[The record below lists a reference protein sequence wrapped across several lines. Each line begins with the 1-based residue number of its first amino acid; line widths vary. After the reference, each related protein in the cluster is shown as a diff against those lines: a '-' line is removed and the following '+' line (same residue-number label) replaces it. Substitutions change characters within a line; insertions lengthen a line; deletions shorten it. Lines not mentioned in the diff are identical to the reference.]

1 MGWARTNWDQPRK
14 TRSLLT
20 TGETTSFISN
30 RNKMGNKCDLS
41 FLSKTQYLLK
51 MSGNTV

>member
-20 TGETTSFISN
+20 TGKTTSFIYN
-30 RNKMGNKCDLS
+30 RNKMSNKWD
-41 FLSKTQYLLK
+41 FT
-51 MSGNTV
+51 